1 MFEVTGVVQQE
12 AWLDGRLPP
21 VEQVRP
27 GLWSIPVPMPR
38 NPLRYVLAYALELPD
53 GLALVD
59 TGLDVQ
65 EAWDALVSGVRATGH
80 DITDVKSV
88 VITHLHPDHF
98 GLVPRLREHSE
109 AAIVM
114 HAADAYCLSYL
125 DEDKHAVAEQVDAE
139 QLRSLGAPESVVMSA
154 RAADLVRFGRSDAAD
169 VVVTDSDRIELPG
182 WNLEV
187 VWTPGHTPGHI
198 CLVERERSIVFTGDH
213 VLPRVSPNIS
223 SIPGYLANPLGQ
235 YLDSLEKIASVGP
248 GEALPAHDFRFLGL
262 AHRAQELV
270 EHHRLRLN
278 EIETA
283 VADSPLS
290 TAWSLTE
297 RISWSRPIEMM
308 PDHLRRL
315 AVRETQAH
323 LILLAEQG
331 RVRQTENDPNRWVVS

>member
-1 MFEVTGVVQQE
+1 M
-12 AWLDGRLPP
+12 
-21 VEQVRP
+21 P
-27 GLWSIPVPMPR
+27 G

-65 EAWDALVSGVRATGH
+65 EAWDALVSGIRATGH
-80 DITDVKSV
+80 DISDVKTA

-114 HAADAYCLSYL
+114 HAADAYCLSHL
-125 DEDKHAVAEQVDAE
+125 DEDEHALAEQVDAE

-154 RAADLVRFGRSDAAD
+154 RAANLVRFGRSDKVD
-169 VVVTDSDRIELPG
+169 VVIADNDRIELPG
-182 WNLEV
+182 WDLEV

-198 CLVERERSIVFTGDH
+198 CLVDRERSLIFTGDH

-223 SIPGYLANPLGQ
+223 SIPGYLEDPLGQ

-248 GEALPAHDFRFLGL
+248 GEALPAHDFRFRGL
-262 AHRAQELV
+262 AHRARELV
-270 EHHRLRLN
+270 DHHRLRLN
-278 EIETA
+278 EIEAA
-283 VADSPLS
+283 VADTPRSN
-290 TAWSLTE
+290 AWDLTE
-297 RISWSRPIEMM
+297 RISWSRPIEVM

-323 LILLAEQG
+323 LIVLAEQG
-331 RVRQTENDPNRWVVS
+331 RARQTENDPTQWMVH